1 MRIGYVK
8 IKDNEDLVR
17 DQNSSAVLNVD
28 TDALSKYKA
37 RREQQRKKDREIEDL
52 KRDVSEIKSLLL
64 QMIDKEGNK

>member
-1 MRIGYVK
+1 MSYVK

-28 TDALSKYKA
+28 TDALSKYKM

>member
-1 MRIGYVK
+1 MSYVK

-28 TDALSKYKA
+28 TDALSKYKM

-64 QMIDKEGNK
+64 QMIEKEGNK

>member
-1 MRIGYVK
+1 MSYVK

-28 TDALSKYKA
+28 TDALSKYKEK
-37 RREQQRKKDREIEDL
+37 RTTKKKDREIEDL

>member
-1 MRIGYVK
+1 MSYVK

-37 RREQQRKKDREIEDL
+37 RREQQRKKDKEIEDL